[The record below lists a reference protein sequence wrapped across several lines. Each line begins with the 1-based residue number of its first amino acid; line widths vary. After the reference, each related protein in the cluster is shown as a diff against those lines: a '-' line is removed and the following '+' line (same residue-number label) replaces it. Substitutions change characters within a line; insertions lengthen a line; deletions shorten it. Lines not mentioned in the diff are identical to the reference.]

1 MFKASARLNGVAD
14 AIKAGEK
21 IAKMRV
27 SRFSHWIVYTRLFPT
42 ADRHTRDSRCSDP
55 TIGFVSQFYRPLL
68 PGLRRVILYLVI
80 QASATSSI
88 YSIELSTNYGT
99 FLSNAGHLT
108 PSRRRVIGTVNLD
121 GNTRV
126 IRSQRITLF
135 ISLQQ

>member
-1 MFKASARLNGVAD
+1 MEADYGSDMPIKLVVPWKNDWEQFKRMFKASARLNGVAD

-42 ADRHTRDSRCSDP
+42 ADRYTRDSRCSDP

-99 FLSNAGHLT
+99 F
-108 PSRRRVIGTVNLD
+108 
-121 GNTRV
+121 
-126 IRSQRITLF
+126 
-135 ISLQQ
+135 